1 MALKHHAALVVQY
14 AAVFLLGLFFICG
27 LRRFFVI
34 CKTHKCLWLASLDLV
49 EKLFAE
55 EEVKVV
61 ELSVEEMVE
70 CAEISAEEKV

>member
-1 MALKHHAALVVQY
+1 MQ
-14 AAVFLLGLFFICG
+14 
-27 LRRFFVI
+27 
-34 CKTHKCLWLASLDLV
+34 KTHKCLWLVSLDLV

-55 EEVKVV
+55 EEVKGV